1 MYVCI
6 RNDSY
11 CIPNIPI
18 FADGRD
24 YYLSEILNCVI
35 IVVVVVII
43 INIIIIIIIV
53 VVVVVVI
60 IGSISISSI
69 IIKPFWQHYTEL
81 QCSYMKR

>member
-1 MYVCI
+1 M
-6 RNDSY
+6 
-11 CIPNIPI
+11 
-18 FADGRD
+18 
-24 YYLSEILNCVI
+24 NCVI

-43 INIIIIIIIV
+43 INIIIIIIIIVV